1 MMRGGL
7 KTGAFR
13 AEFVRVGL
21 MRAGLVLAAAIALPG
36 AALAAETCGYTFS
49 VAAPG
54 AEPQRAP
61 ISLMLMNGPDVRI
74 EFDSMDEGLI
84 ALTGGRS
91 SIMLGNKAVETEVR
105 LVEDIGPEVKGD
117 RAPAYMPD
125 GIVLRSGADWFVGGQ
140 ASFNSAGQ
148 GEIQASAAFLDAFLT
163 TGSFQIWH
171 RGVQRLTVGLVP
183 DNGADLA
190 TFRQACASLFTP
202 SAGPGDTARPPV
214 FRPVGRR
221 AKPELVT
228 PSPFDGTFPGNP
240 LSSENVQPGSAE
252 FRVTISRGG
261 RVRQCNVGKVSGNIA
276 LRPEACERLR
286 KGARFLPATNAAGEP
301 VQADLTFTARWLGA
315 PRS

>member
-1 MMRGGL
+1 MMRG
-7 KTGAFR
+7 
-13 AEFVRVGL
+13 
-21 MRAGLVLAAAIALPG
+21 MMMAGM
-36 AALAAETCGYTFS
+36 ALATVSQWAGTAHASEDCGYAFT
-49 VAAPG
+49 VTAAQPG

-61 ISLMLMNGPDVRI
+61 LSLMLLNGPDVRI
-74 EFDSMDEGLI
+74 EFDSLDDGLI

-105 LVEDIGPEVKGD
+105 LADDIGPEAKGD

-148 GEIQASAAFLDAFLT
+148 GELHASAAFLDAFLQ
-163 TGSFQIWH
+163 TGSFEIWH
-171 RGVQRLTVGLVP
+171 RGNRRLTVGLVP
-183 DNGADLA
+183 VSGIDLA
-190 TFRQACASLFTP
+190 AFRQSCASLFTP
-202 SAGPGDTARPPV
+202 ADLPGDIARPPA
-214 FRPVGRR
+214 FQPVGRR

-228 PSPFDGTFPGNP
+228 PSPFDGTYQGNP

-261 RVRQCNVGKVSGNIA
+261 RVRQCNVAKVTGNIA
-276 LRPEACERLR
+276 PRPEACERLR
-286 KGARFLPATNAAGEP
+286 KGARFMPATNAAGEP
-301 VQADLTFTARWLGA
+301 VQADLTFVVRWLGA